1 MNTEALLL
9 TTRSARPPFLVLT
22 LSCISLGI
30 AIALSTPGVDIHL
43 VDVLLILLAGI
54 ASHVSVNAFN
64 EYFDFKSGL
73 DDLTERT
80 PFSGGSGLLPTHRD
94 LDKNV
99 LLMALISLAICIAIG
114 LYFTISHGVVP
125 LVIGVVGVL
134 IILTYTHLITHS
146 PFASLLAPG
155 IAFGPLMILGS
166 VYVLSGTIPTAAII
180 ASLIPFFLVNNLLLL
195 NQYPDVEADIQVGRK
210 NFPILI
216 GRSKSSL
223 IFAAFTL
230 LAFALIPLGIVTGQ
244 FPPLS
249 LLALVTLVPALIAV
263 RDSFRHADDIP
274 QLSKAMGLNVV
285 VNLVTPA
292 LLAATLVI

>member
-1 MNTEALLL
+1 MNTETLLL
-9 TTRSARPPFLVLT
+9 TTRSARPPFLLLT

-30 AIALSTPGVDIHL
+30 AIALSTPGVKVHL
-43 VDVLLILLAGI
+43 ADVILILIAGI

-64 EYFDFKSGL
+64 EYFDFRSGL

-80 PFSGGSGLLPTHRD
+80 PFSGGSGLLPTHPD

-99 LLMALISLAICIAIG
+99 LMMALVSLAACIAIG
-114 LYFTISHGVVP
+114 LYFTLSHGMVP
-125 LVIGVVGVL
+125 LVIGAVGVL
-134 IILTYTHLITHS
+134 IIITYTHLITHS

-155 IAFGPLMILGS
+155 IAFGPLMILGT
-166 VYVLSGTIPTAAII
+166 VYILSGTIPTAAIV

-195 NQYPDVEADIQVGRK
+195 NQYPDVDADKQVGRR
-210 NFPILI
+210 NYPILI

-223 IFAAFTL
+223 IYTVFTL
-230 LAFALIPLGIVTGQ
+230 LAFALIPLGIVMGL

-249 LLALVTLVPALIAV
+249 LLAIITLVPALVSV
-263 RDSFRHADDIP
+263 RDSFRHADDIS
-274 QLSKAMGLNVV
+274 QLAKAMGLNVI
-285 VNLVTPA
+285 VNLITPA